1 LSGQR
6 FIASNG
12 RGSVQNFV
20 KTSDLIEL
28 HYITAIENVP
38 SIIRLGILSNREVTR
53 SRVKSVSVALAGVQE
68 RRESKVIPGARPLH
82 EYVNLYV
89 CARNPMMYLRRS
101 QHEALCVLQIDPA
114 VLTLPGVVIADGNA
128 ASGPTAFW
136 QSPSGLSKVDR
147 DTVFAEWWTDPN
159 EFVLWE
165 NRRVKCAE
173 VLVPDKLDAKF
184 ITGAYV
190 SCEAA
195 EDRLNALASRL
206 KINVDPHMFFRA

>member
-1 LSGQR
+1 
-6 FIASNG
+6 
-12 RGSVQNFV
+12 VDV
-20 KTSDLIEL
+20 SDLKEL
-28 HYITAIENVP
+28 HYITPIANVP
-38 SIIRLGILSNREVTR
+38 SILKLGILSHRDVTR
-53 SRVKSVSVALAGVQE
+53 RRVNSVSVALPGVQE
-68 RRESKVIPGARPLH
+68 RRESKVIPGAKPLH
-82 EYVNLYV
+82 EYVNLYI

-101 QHEALCVLQIDPA
+101 QHEALCVLQISPA

-173 VLVPDKLDAKF
+173 VLIPNGLGAKF
-184 ITGAYV
+184 ISAAYV
-190 SCEAA
+190 SSDTA
-195 EDRLNALASRL
+195 EVQLKALAPKL
-206 KINVDPHMFFRA
+206 KIVVDPHMFFRG

>member
-1 LSGQR
+1 MNV
-6 FIASNG
+6 A
-12 RGSVQNFV
+12 
-20 KTSDLIEL
+20 DLTEL
-28 HYITAIENVP
+28 HYITPIVNVT
-38 SIIRLGILSNREVTR
+38 SILKLGILSNREVTR
-53 SRVKSVSVALAGVQE
+53 RRVKSESVALPDVQE
-68 RRESKVIPGARPLH
+68 RRESKVIPGAKPLH
-82 EYVNLYV
+82 EYVNLYI

-101 QHEALCVLQIDPA
+101 QHETLCVLQISPA
-114 VLTLPGVVIADGNA
+114 VLSLPGVVIADGNA

-136 QSPSGLSKVDR
+136 QSPSGLSKVDK

-184 ITGAYV
+184 ILGAYV
-190 SCEAA
+190 SCDAA
-195 EDRLNALASRL
+195 EVQLKALAPRL